1 MKELYMMVNKEEK
14 MWDYNASSESEK
26 KIFRDWIKGVLQNET
41 AELTFQKKDG
51 TMRVMKASLREEH
64 IPTFEKKTDAVRKA
78 NDEVLSVVDLEK
90 NEWRSFR
97 YDSVVGIKFTLGK

>member
-1 MKELYMMVNKEEK
+1 MKNDLLN
-14 MWDYNASSESEK
+14 NAYSEMTVKDQK
-26 KIFRDWIKGVLQNET
+26 KFREWVKGILQRET
-41 AELTFQKKDG
+41 ATLTFQKKDG

-64 IPTFEKKTDAVRKA
+64 FPVYEKKTERVRTV

-97 YDSVVGIKFTLGK
+97 FDSIKKIEFSLGG

>member
-1 MKELYMMVNKEEK
+1 MKSDILN
-14 MWDYNASSESEK
+14 NAYSEMTVKDQK
-26 KIFRDWIKGVLQNET
+26 KFREWVKGILRRET
-41 AELTFQKKDG
+41 ATLTFQKKDG

-64 IPTFEKKTDAVRKA
+64 FPVYEKKTERVRTV

-97 YDSVVGIKFTLGK
+97 FDSIKKIEFSLGG

>member
-1 MKELYMMVNKEEK
+1 MKSDILN
-14 MWDYNASSESEK
+14 NAYSEMTVKDQK
-26 KIFRDWIKGVLQNET
+26 KFREWVKGILRRET
-41 AELTFQKKDG
+41 ATLTFQKKDG

-64 IPTFEKKTDAVRKA
+64 FPVYEKKTERVRTV

-97 YDSVVGIKFTLGK
+97 FDSIKKIEFSLGE

>member
-1 MKELYMMVNKEEK
+1 MNHY
-14 MWDYNASSESEK
+14 SEMNVK
-26 KIFRDWIKGVLQNET
+26 DQKIFREWVKGILQRET
-41 AELTFQKKDG
+41 ATLTFQKKDG

-64 IPTFEKKTDAVRKA
+64 FPVYEKKTESVRKV

-97 YDSVVGIKFTLGK
+97 FDSIRKLEFSLENGS

>member
-1 MKELYMMVNKEEK
+1 MKSDVLN
-14 MWDYNASSESEK
+14 NAYSEMTVKDQK
-26 KIFRDWIKGVLQNET
+26 KFREWVKGILRRET
-41 AELTFQKKDG
+41 ATLTFQKKDG

-64 IPTFEKKTDAVRKA
+64 FPVYEKKTERVRTV

-97 YDSVVGIKFTLGK
+97 FDSIRKIEFSLGE

>member
-1 MKELYMMVNKEEK
+1 MKSDILN
-14 MWDYNASSESEK
+14 NAYSEMTVKDQK
-26 KIFRDWIKGVLQNET
+26 KFREWVKGILQRET
-41 AELTFQKKDG
+41 ATLTFQKKDG

-64 IPTFEKKTDAVRKA
+64 FPVYEKKTERVRTV

-97 YDSVVGIKFTLGK
+97 FDSIKKIEFSLGG

>member
-1 MKELYMMVNKEEK
+1 MKNNLLN
-14 MWDYNASSESEK
+14 NAYSEMTVKDQK
-26 KIFRDWIKGVLQNET
+26 KFREWVKGILQRET
-41 AELTFQKKDG
+41 ATLTFQKKDG

-64 IPTFEKKTDAVRKA
+64 FPVYEKKTERVRTV

-97 YDSVVGIKFTLGK
+97 FDSIKKIEFSLGG